1 MDIKPI
7 RTEEDYEAALAKI
20 EEIFDAGP
28 GTPEADLLDVLVVLV
43 EAYEEEH
50 YPIGLPDPVEA
61 IKYHMDRLRL
71 SRKDLE
77 NFIGSKSRVS
87 EILNRRRT
95 LTIDM
100 IRRLHEGLGIS
111 AEILLQKY
119 PLAEE
124 TPSDFHFVP
133 YS

>member
-20 EEIFDAGP
+20 EEIFDAEP
-28 GTPEADLLDVLVVLV
+28 GTSDADLLDVLVVLV

-50 YPIGLPDPVEA
+50 YPIGLPDPIEA
-61 IKYHMDRLRL
+61 IKYQMDRLGL

-77 NFIGSKSRVS
+77 KFIGSKSRVS

-119 PLAEE
+119 PLGEE
-124 TPSDFHFVP
+124 TP
-133 YS
+133 

>member
-7 RTEEDYEAALAKI
+7 RTEEDYEATL
-20 EEIFDAGP
+20 
-28 GTPEADLLDVLVVLV
+28 
-43 EAYEEEH
+43 
-50 YPIGLPDPVEA
+50 
-61 IKYHMDRLRL
+61 
-71 SRKDLE
+71 
-77 NFIGSKSRVS
+77 S
-87 EILNRRRT
+87 EILNRLRT

-111 AEILLQKY
+111 AEVWPQKY

-124 TPSDFHFVP
+124 SPSDFHFVP